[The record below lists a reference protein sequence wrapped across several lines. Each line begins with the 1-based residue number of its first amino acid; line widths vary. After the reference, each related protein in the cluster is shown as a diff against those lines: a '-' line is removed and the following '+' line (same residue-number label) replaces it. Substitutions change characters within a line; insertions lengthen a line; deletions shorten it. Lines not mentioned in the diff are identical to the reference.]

1 MLFRAHEISRTQHT
15 RPSLRFVKFIFK
27 GTQQGRRRLK
37 LNHVTEPQSGAKL
50 NLSRRICQPLYY
62 QRVIKLG
69 LKFANCIAINGFAAC
84 WVGAKREDVKKGAR

>member
-37 LNHVTEPQSGAKL
+37 LNRVTEPQSGAKL
-50 NLSRRICQPLYY
+50 NLSQLICQPLYY

-69 LKFANCIAINGFAAC
+69 LKFANSIAVNEFGPYR
-84 WVGAKREDVKKGAR
+84 VGPKREDVKKGAR